1 MSAPSRDEV
10 REHVL
15 IDNFPPDSR
24 QLLDFDNSASNV
36 YKEADAVAGAIKA
49 HAFDLAAQMEAEII
63 ASTATSADGGMLA
76 EHEAALGLASS
87 TIAAIG
93 TDAQRQAQCVAR
105 FREFGAST
113 PDNIYAALVAFC
125 GPTAVT
131 ILEHKRSVLTST
143 NTRAFSS
150 TTVAA
155 NSTGTLSVMVTD
167 NAPAGQMGAQ
177 LVANLSGGAATITLT
192 LTAPTGD
199 AKSWSALVDSSSY
212 SYFWPEFA
220 GLQCAGVWTLTIDN
234 SANGNPVDVDIAS
247 VFVEGIGRAQTGAEG
262 YGSTIFE
269 WTALIDESVA
279 STSYD
284 RATACD
290 LVRRWNHAHATG
302 GLALVQTTGSVGAV
316 SDNTN
321 CIADLCVC
329 G

>member
-1 MSAPSRDEV
+1 MSLDVEEV
-10 REHVL
+10 REML
-15 IDNFPPDSR
+15 IACLP
-24 QLLDFDNSASNV
+24 
-36 YKEADAVAGAIKA
+36 AGARDLYDLDNRASDVSKYVDA
-49 HAFDLAAQMEAEII
+49 LAASVKLYGTDVVDTLRAELLP
-63 ASTATSADGGMLA
+63 STARELITAW
-76 EHEAALGLASS
+76 ERALGVDR
-87 TIAAIG
+87 TRIAQAG
-93 TDAQRQAQCVAR
+93 TQSQRVDQIRAR
-105 FREFGAST
+105 LRESGTAT
-113 PDNIYAALVAFC
+113 RGGIYAALVAFC

-177 LVANLSGGAATITLT
+177 LIANLSGGAATITLT

-220 GLQCAGVWTLTIDN
+220 GLQCAGVWTLTVDN

-290 LVRRWNHAHATG
+290 LVRRWSHAHATG